1 MEQIFN
7 KLVRDNIPNIID
19 NNGEVAVTR
28 VLDDEE
34 YKKELYKKLLEE
46 ANEVINSTEEETL
59 EELADVLE
67 ILSSIASLNNKSIED
82 IIEIARMKREKRG
95 GFQKRLFLERTYEK
109 GEQ

>member
-1 MEQIFN
+1 MEKVFN

-28 VLDDEE
+28 VLDEE
-34 YKKELYKKLLEE
+34 KYKKELYKKLLEE

>member
-1 MEQIFN
+1 MEKVFN